1 MKLLVLGALTE
12 ELESLKSEMTDKTV
26 LRAGAY
32 DCDAGRIG
40 KAEIILCKCGVGKVN
55 AASAAA
61 SILTAI
67 TDITAVINTGVAGG
81 IGGGIKRGDVALGL
95 KTVHHDYDQTPDG
108 LRKGQIQGFD
118 SEFFDGDKQLLTAM
132 EQVLIQEKIS
142 YKKGVIASGDQF
154 IASKAAATRI
164 NGEFGA
170 IACDFESAPIAQVCA
185 IFKVPFLAMRAISD
199 NGEEGAVG
207 SFYEFLTVAAKHNCT
222 AITAFCLKA

>member
-1 MKLLVLGALTE
+1 MKLLILGALTE
-12 ELESLKSEMTDKTV
+12 ELESLKNGMTDKTV
-26 LRAGAY
+26 LHAGAY
-32 DCDAGRIG
+32 DCDAGHLNS
-40 KAEIILCKCGVGKVN
+40 AEIILCKCGVGKVN

-67 TDITAVINTGVAGG
+67 PDINAVINTGVAGG
-81 IGGGIKRGDVALGL
+81 IGGGIKRGDIALGI

-118 SEFFDGDKQLLTAM
+118 SEFFDGDEKLLATM
-132 EQVLIQEKIS
+132 EQALQKENVR
-142 YKKGVIASGDQF
+142 YVKGVIASGDQF

-185 IFKVPFLAMRAISD
+185 IFGVPFIAMRAISD

-207 SFYEFLTVAAKHNCT
+207 SFYEFLTTAAERNCK
-222 AITAFCLKA
+222 AITAFCKLV